1 MTRRP
6 FFMLEVLIATILVG
20 VFAYIS
26 IHGSFKVIHKQR
38 KMLQELSTAREN
50 DVKRMEL
57 VEKYWNKAE
66 SLVGESVVEG
76 SYTVSCLEA
85 KKDKYYLLKIKGNK
99 ESFSYFVA
107 KQS

>member
-20 VFAYIS
+20 VFAYFS

-57 VEKYWNKAE
+57 VEKYWNEVE
-66 SLVGESVVEG
+66 SLLKKTVVDG
-76 SYTVSCLEA
+76 NYKVSCLEA
-85 KKDKYYLLKIKGNK
+85 KKDKYYLLKIEGNK
-99 ESFSYFVA
+99 ESFSYFVS
-107 KQS
+107 KHI